1 MYLVLMQADDLITR
15 ANVKKTSDEKHHS
28 HTLITAREEH
38 AHTCSCSAA
47 RQRHPFRPAAEI
59 TQLTASRRS
68 QLGCVSLSSSFF
80 LSFVPTSSGSPL
92 NNETEVLVA
101 E

>member
-59 TQLTASRRS
+59 TQLTAGLRD
-68 QLGCVSLSSSFF
+68 SLLLVF
-80 LSFVPTSSGSPL
+80 LVICSHIVRLTFK
-92 NNETEVLVA
+92 
-101 E
+101 